1 MLNLS
6 QRISQQL
13 RQTPQQVLLSS
24 LLQLPTVMLEQKLK
38 MEIEIN
44 PLLEMVDEMELEAQQ
59 EDDMDLELKAEE
71 GDGKQEAENAE
82 EEEEAVA
89 VDVEIEREEIN
100 KEEID
105 WETIIG
111 DEENYEHRAP
121 RDDSAEVFEQQEPAE
136 ETLPEHLLTQL
147 HMLRLDE
154 EEITIGEYLIWNINE
169 DGYLSCALEVVAQNL
184 AVPAEKVEK
193 VLRRIQ
199 HFDPTGI
206 GARNLQECLLIQL
219 EDRVPRFELAVEVI
233 KNHFD
238 DFTNKRFEKIAKKL
252 EIDLET
258 IKEVVDEVT
267 VLNPKPGEGYI
278 SPHLNVVVPDLTVER
293 DGEEFRI
300 IMHDS
305 NVPHLRINNRYK
317 DLLLRKASTKD
328 QAKEAREFVKKRLE
342 SARWLINSIHQRR
355 LTIMK
360 VMEAIVNK
368 QREFF
373 EKGRQFIKPM
383 ILKDIADEI
392 GMDIST
398 VSRVTNG
405 KYVQTEHGVFELKY
419 FFSEGLKR
427 DDGEDISNRRIKQRI
442 KEIIDAEEPRKPL
455 NDQTIAN
462 MLKTEGFN
470 VARRTVAKYREQ
482 MMLPVSRLRRKI

>member
-1 MLNLS
+1 MLNLT

-38 MEIEIN
+38 MEIELN
-44 PLLEMVDEMELEAQQ
+44 PLLEMTDDLELETEQEEDMEMELE
-59 EDDMDLELKAEE
+59 LKAD
-71 GDGKQEAENAE
+71 DGEQRTDAE
-82 EEEEAVA
+82 EEEAATVA
-89 VDVEIEREEIN
+89 EEIEREDLN

-105 WETIIG
+105 WEAIIG

-121 RDDSAEVFEQQEPAE
+121 RDESAEIFEQQEPAE
-136 ETLPEHLLTQL
+136 ETLPEHLLSQL

-154 EEITIGEYLIWNINE
+154 EEVTIGEYLIWNINE
-169 DGYLSCALEVVAQNL
+169 DGYLSCSLEVVAQNL
-184 AVPAEKVEK
+184 AVPLEKVEK
-193 VLRRIQ
+193 VLRQIQ
-199 HFDPTGI
+199 RFEPVGI

-219 EDRVPRFELAVEVI
+219 EDKEPRYELAVEVI
-233 KNHFD
+233 KNHFE

-252 EIDLET
+252 EVDLEA
-258 IKEVVDEVT
+258 IKEVVEEVT
-267 VLNPKPGEGYI
+267 TLNPKPGEGYI

-293 DGEEFRI
+293 EGEEFKI
-300 IMHDS
+300 ILHDS

-317 DLLLRKASTKD
+317 DLLLKKASGKD

-355 LTIMK
+355 LTILK
-360 VMEAIVNK
+360 VMEAIVKK

-442 KEIIDAEEPRKPL
+442 KEIIDAEEPHKPL

-462 MLKTEGFN
+462 MLKGEGFN

>member
-6 QRISQQL
+6 QRLSQQL

-44 PLLEMVDEMELEAQQ
+44 PLLELADEMELEAEQ
-59 EDDMDLELKAEE
+59 EEDMELELKAEE
-71 GDGKQEAENAE
+71 GDNKPEAENTE
-82 EEEEAVA
+82 EEEEVA
-89 VDVEIEREEIN
+89 VDVEIEREAIN

-105 WETIIG
+105 WEAIIG

-121 RDDSAEVFEQQEPAE
+121 RDDSAEIFEQQEPAE
-136 ETLPEHLLTQL
+136 ETLPEHLLSQL
-147 HMLRLDE
+147 HMLRLE
-154 EEITIGEYLIWNINE
+154 EEDITIGEYLIWNINE
-169 DGYLSCALEVVAQNL
+169 DGYLSCAPEVVAQNL
-184 AVPAEKVEK
+184 AVTVEKVEK
-193 VLRRIQ
+193 VLRMIQ
-199 HFDPTGI
+199 NFDPVGI

-219 EDRVPRFELAVEVI
+219 EEKEPRYEIAVEVI

-252 EIDLET
+252 EIDLDT
-258 IKEVVDEVT
+258 VKEVVDEVT
-267 VLNPKPGEGYI
+267 GLNPKPGEGYI

-293 DGEEFRI
+293 DGEDFRI
-300 IMHDS
+300 ILHDS

-317 DLLLRKASTKD
+317 DILLKKASSKE

-355 LTIMK
+355 LTILK
-360 VMEAIVNK
+360 VMEAIVKK

-373 EKGRQFIKPM
+373 EKGRQSIKPM

-442 KEIIDAEEPRKPL
+442 KEIIDVEESRKPL

-462 MLKTEGFN
+462 ILKGEGFN